1 MDLAALKSGTDLR
14 GVAIAGKDPVTL
26 TDEAAAAAAA
36 GFVLYLR
43 AHTERK
49 RLKIALG
56 HDSRLSADRLTSAVL
71 GVLKRAGFLTRDAR
85 AKERKKYGLRAARAR
100 YQYSKR

>member
-36 GFVLYLR
+36 WAASAPSAGANSGTMMRGFSGFSGSIGGSFPGRVVWLYCS
-43 AHTERK
+43 T
-49 RLKIALG
+49 I
-56 HDSRLSADRLTSAVL
+56 
-71 GVLKRAGFLTRDAR
+71 
-85 AKERKKYGLRAARAR
+85 
-100 YQYSKR
+100 